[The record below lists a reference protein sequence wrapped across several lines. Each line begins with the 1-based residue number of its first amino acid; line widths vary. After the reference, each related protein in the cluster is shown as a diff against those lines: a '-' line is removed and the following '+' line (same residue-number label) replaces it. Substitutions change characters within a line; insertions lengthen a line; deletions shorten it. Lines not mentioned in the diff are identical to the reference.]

1 MKSYT
6 KSSTNK
12 LVDRFDN
19 ELKVL
24 LLNDLSN
31 LRSIK
36 HQFLHSNSQGRT
48 RTRLS
53 VA

>member
-6 KSSTNK
+6 KTSTNK
-12 LVDRFDN
+12 LVDRFDT
-19 ELKVL
+19 ELRTL
-24 LLNDLSN
+24 LLNDLG
-31 LRSIK
+31 SIK
-36 HQFLHSNSQGRT
+36 GVKNQFINRNNQARI